1 MSSDPSQDSRFV
13 PDPIEKIILKSM
25 NEGVITLECTGKIH
39 TTNPAALKILG
50 FEQEDLVGRQFYE
63 VFSDPRNSEFAD
75 TFMHAVQSG
84 KRQLH
89 PDVEYTR
96 ADGQVVYLSLA
107 PSFLDYDVCVPDLQN
122 VVVVFRDVT
131 ALKSLEQMKRR
142 AVNHLSHELRTPLA
156 IITASVGTLAADER
170 STEKQ
175 QKAFARVERNIKRLA
190 ELSGIIEEIFNPP
203 VIDPQ
208 TIQVRSTIEEILA
221 ELRLHF
227 LHRSVTIGT
236 CIGSDLQ
243 VVLDRS
249 LLVTVIK
256 TLVKNSVEA
265 VPNGGE
271 ILVTA
276 ERVTGGM
283 SLTVQDWGV
292 GIAIGDRE
300 FIFDGFHNTQ
310 ITDDYSSK
318 RPYDFNAGG
327 KGLELLR
334 LKTLAEASLFQ
345 ISFSSARCRYIP
357 EDGDHC
363 PGDISL
369 CSHISGIRD
378 CKASGGTTFGV
389 LFPSISSQG

>member
-1 MSSDPSQDSRFV
+1 
-13 PDPIEKIILKSM
+13 M

-39 TTNPAALKILG
+39 TANPAALRILG
-50 FEQEDLVGRQFYE
+50 FEQEDLVGREFYE
-63 VFSDPRNSEFAD
+63 VFSDPRNGEFAN
-75 TFMHAVQSG
+75 TFMRAVQSG
-84 KRQLH
+84 KTQLH
-89 PDVEYTR
+89 TDVRYTR
-96 ADGQVVYLSLA
+96 ADGQIVDLSLA

-156 IITASVGTLAADER
+156 IITASVGKLAPDEG

-175 QKAFARVERNIKRLA
+175 QKALARVERNVKRLA
-190 ELSGIIEEIFNPP
+190 ELSDIIEEIFNPP
-203 VIDPQ
+203 EIDPQ
-208 TIQVRSTIEEILA
+208 IMPIRSAIEEILS
-221 ELRLHF
+221 ELRPHF
-227 LHRSVTIGT
+227 HHRSVTVST
-236 CIGSDLQ
+236 CISPDLQ
-243 VVLDRS
+243 VTLDRT
-249 LLVTVIK
+249 LLVTVLE

-265 VPNGGE
+265 VPDGGE

-276 ERVTGGM
+276 ERVPGGM

-334 LKTLAEASLFQ
+334 LKTLAEAGLFHL
-345 ISFSSARCRYIP
+345 SFSSARCRYIP

-369 CSHISGIRD
+369 CPYASGIGE
-378 CKASGGTTFGV
+378 CKSSGGTTFTL
-389 LFPSISSQG
+389 LFPSI